1 MREVYDGDRVATRVD
16 GHIGTWRQSHLLS
29 RCFAIRTA
37 VLSLRRGGVD
47 TEKQLK
53 IRAIAAV
60 AGAALMLLFIAPQ
73 RTSAIDLYDCDDFS
87 TQFAAQAVL
96 RADPTDPHN
105 LDGKDDNGIACDD
118 NPPPL
123 DLNPIKAAIGPA
135 ATTTTL
141 AVATTSTTAA
151 AGASN
156 MAQTGAAETAALVGL
171 GLVAIGA
178 GLAMRGRRA
187 DGQHFA

>member
-1 MREVYDGDRVATRVD
+1 M
-16 GHIGTWRQSHLLS
+16 
-29 RCFAIRTA
+29 
-37 VLSLRRGGVD
+37 
-47 TEKQLK
+47 K

-60 AGAALMLLFIAPQ
+60 AGAALILLFAAPQ

-141 AVATTSTTAA
+141 PRATTSTTAVS
-151 AGASN
+151 ASN